1 MNSKIIK
8 YCKFILII
16 FLFSSFSFSQAQT
29 PDVKSL
35 SNSELDELRKQFQK
49 DEIGK
54 INDVSLDVEVQEN
67 IMESEK
73 NEEQDI
79 ENNFEKKIISDD
91 QIESSYFGYNYFEGE
106 YNFFDNIPV
115 PKNYLLRPR
124 R

>member
-79 ENNFEKKIISDD
+79 ENNFEK
-91 QIESSYFGYNYFEGE
+91 N
-106 YNFFDNIPV
+106 NI
-115 PKNYLLRPR
+115 R
-124 R
+124 

>member
-16 FLFSSFSFSQAQT
+16 FLFFKLFIFLKF

-67 IMESEK
+67 KLWKK

-79 ENNFEKKIISDD
+79 ESNFEK
-91 QIESSYFGYNYFEGE
+91 NY
-106 YNFFDNIPV
+106 I
-115 PKNYLLRPR
+115 R
-124 R
+124 